1 MKYNFRIVIIVIS
14 LFFSISGNA
23 KKAFM
28 AFEKIVQDADL
39 IITGNIVSVKENS
52 YILRINR
59 VLKGNTDSIIEIQ
72 KFNEWTCDIRYA
84 KHTVGEKLCLLLE
97 QKSGKWEIINGSCG
111 ELPVKDDSLNVHQYQ
126 FEKSAGTN
134 KQFSISL
141 NDFSNAI
148 IALQKSN
155 QPGRSEANQS
165 VFEQW
170 LFEKIKT
177 SKIKNTGITI

>member
-1 MKYNFRIVIIVIS
+1 MPHKFRFIIIAIS
-14 LFFSISGNA
+14 LFFSISTYA

-39 IITGNIVSVKENS
+39 IVTGNIVSVKENS
-52 YILRINR
+52 YILRINK
-59 VLKGNTDSIIEIQ
+59 VLKGNTDSTIEVQ

-84 KHTVGEKLCLLLE
+84 KHKVGEKLCVLLE
-97 QKSGKWEIINGSCG
+97 RKSSKWEIINGSCG
-111 ELPVKDDSLNVHQYQ
+111 ELPVKNDSLSVHQYQ

-148 IALQKSN
+148 IALQESN
-155 QPGRSEANQS
+155 QPGKSES
-165 VFEQW
+165 GKSGFEQW
-170 LFEKIKT
+170 LFNKVKN
-177 SKIKNTGITI
+177 SMAKNTGIVH